1 MGELLNESV
10 QLAWAIAAST
20 TVDQTLHNWN
30 SQPLPV
36 ANTPQV
42 VYVTPY
48 STTEGT
54 YGTPQVQ
61 NQVANFKA
69 PEIYGPGFAYVP
81 CMPTLMCVG
90 GPTCERQADAL
101 RGVCGKSSKCTGSSS
116 SSDSKKEFAS
126 RTQKKKDVSE
136 KKELGEC
143 SVCMDRVKSHALV
156 PCGHLCACVECAA
169 HLIKKKLP
177 CPVCRGSIERS
188 VQIYV

>member
-1 MGELLNESV
+1 MGRLH
-10 QLAWAIAAST
+10 ADCGP
-20 TVDQTLHNWN
+20 VDQTLHNWN

-69 PEIYGPGFAYVP
+69 PEIYGTPFAYVP

-126 RTQKKKDVSE
+126 RTQKKKM
-136 KKELGEC
+136 LQ
-143 SVCMDRVKSHALV
+143 R
-156 PCGHLCACVECAA
+156 
-169 HLIKKKLP
+169 
-177 CPVCRGSIERS
+177 RRS
-188 VQIYV
+188 LAS